1 MAGVKLFIEGVAD
14 RKFLQD
20 VVLNFFKKKLDTKAD
35 FVELGG
41 YTNIDNADVLFQS
54 NSDSG
59 GTNLLFLDT
68 DYPNTNGGFEKRF
81 RETIAKK
88 AELNIDFELFLF
100 PNQHDDGDLEVLLER
115 IINPAHQDIF
125 DCWADY
131 EGCLSARARNYTVPA
146 RKTKIYGYMEA
157 LHGTSKSQ
165 KEKAKEQ
172 NRDYLNAAHWDLN
185 NQALA
190 RLVEFLRPHF

>member
-1 MAGVKLFIEGVAD
+1 MAGIKLFVEGVAD
-14 RKFLQD
+14 RKFLKD
-20 VVLNFFKKKLDTKAD
+20 VISRFFEKKLEDSD
-35 FVELGG
+35 FEKLGG
-41 YTNIDNADVLFQS
+41 YTGIDELPETFQA
-54 NSDSG
+54 NKDG
-59 GTNLLFLDT
+59 RNLLFLDA
-68 DYPNTNGGFEKRF
+68 DYTTTNGGFERRL

-88 AELNIDFELFLF
+88 VELNIDFELFLF
-100 PNQHDDGDLEVLLER
+100 PNHRDDGDLEVLLER

-131 EGCLSARARNYTVPA
+131 EGCLSARARGYTVPG

-172 NRDYLNAAHWDLN
+172 NRDYFNTAHWDLN

-190 RLVEFLRPHF
+190 PLVEFLRPHF